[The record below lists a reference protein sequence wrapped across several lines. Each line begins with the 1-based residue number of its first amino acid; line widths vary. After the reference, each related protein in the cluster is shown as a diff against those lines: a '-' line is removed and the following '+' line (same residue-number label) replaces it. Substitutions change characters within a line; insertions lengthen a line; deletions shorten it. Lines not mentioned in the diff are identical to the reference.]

1 MGKHK
6 SGQKSGGGQRNGNGR
21 AWYERVENGYHIGEE
36 QERKKNMGDG
46 VRKDKTEKEGQ
57 CGKADWKE
65 LSDGGTVRNSSGE
78 NGAENQASDNQVKDE
93 KIQDYGQVV
102 LDEGNGKE
110 KGKIYLLSIIGEIE
124 GHENLNSSSKT
135 TKYEHVLPKLAQ
147 IEDSEDID
155 GVLLLIN
162 TQGGDVSSGLALAE
176 MVASLS
182 KPTVSLIIG
191 DSHSIGVPL
200 AVSADDSFIVPTA
213 TMLIHPVRMTGM
225 TIGAPQTYHYF
236 QRIQDRITGFVADH
250 SKMPQD
256 KIEELMMSTKDLTKD
271 LGTLLVGEDT
281 VRLGLIHQVGG
292 IDKALKRLH
301 EMIDERR
308 SEA

>member
-6 SGQKSGGGQRNGNGR
+6 KQQTGR
-21 AWYERVENGYHIGEE
+21 PWYVRVEESYHIKEKKEREHKMSEREEKPERAQNGTAGEKPGEE
-36 QERKKNMGDG
+36 ETN
-46 VRKDKTEKEGQ
+46 
-57 CGKADWKE
+57 
-65 LSDGGTVRNSSGE
+65 
-78 NGAENQASDNQVKDE
+78 E
-93 KIQDYGQVV
+93 KIQDYGQVL
-102 LDEGNGKE
+102 LDEGKGEE

-124 GHENLNSSSKT
+124 GHENLNANSKT

-147 IEDSEDID
+147 IEDSRDID

-162 TQGGDVSSGLALAE
+162 TQGGDVSCGLALAE

-213 TMLIHPVRMTGM
+213 SMLIHPVRMTGM

-236 QRIQDRITGFVADH
+236 QRIQDRITGFIADH
-250 SKMPQD
+250 SKVPQD
-256 KIEELMMSTKDLTKD
+256 KIEEMMMNTRDLTKD

-281 VRLGLIHQVGG
+281 VKIGLIHEVGG
-292 IDKALKRLH
+292 IDRALKRLH
-301 EMIDERR
+301 EMIDEEKGLR
-308 SEA
+308 